1 MVNRII
7 AIFKELQRNSW
18 KVLFLLLY
26 VIVSCLL
33 WEKRGIVY
41 QCVIKENMPYMN
53 IAKIILDG
61 VGIMLFVYL
70 FTLLV
75 VALTTPIGSKKA
87 NMNLLKIG
95 FTNKTGE
102 PPRLMAKYKDAHM
115 PKVIVYEFES
125 LGIPISEW
133 EKKLA
138 VIESALNIQVVTLG
152 YGRNIRQI
160 IVKAVSSNKQ
170 LPNYL
175 AWTDNLLSTEDFEL
189 VLGESLYGLEKL
201 NLVIYPHILIGGGTN
216 SGKSTLMKTLLMQCI
231 KKQAQVYIIDF
242 KGGVDFSAP
251 LWHQKCKI
259 IIEQTELLHC
269 LEEITVELEK
279 RRTLLIES
287 GCPNIETYN
296 KKNSKSIQR
305 IIFASDEIAEILDK
319 TGLSKEQKEIVST
332 IERQMSFLARQG
344 RAFGIHLF
352 LSTQRPSAD
361 ILSGQIKNNIALRI
375 CGRADRVLSE
385 IILDNTSAVEKVP
398 QSIQGRFITNE
409 GTIFQGYYIDDD
421 MDYLE

>member
-7 AIFKELQRNSW
+7 AIFKELQRNPW
-18 KVLFLLLY
+18 KVLFLLVY

-160 IVKAVSSNKQ
+160 VVKAVSSNKQ

-175 AWTDNLLSTEDFEL
+175 AWTDKLLSTEDFEL

>member
-7 AIFKELQRNSW
+7 AIFKELQRNPW

-175 AWTDNLLSTEDFEL
+175 AWTDKLLSTEDFEL

-305 IIFASDEIAEILDK
+305 IIFANDEIAEILDK